1 MPRGSMS
8 KIPFNQVSLMSTI
21 LDIPFV
27 CVKRVG
33 IAMAQTKTCKS
44 WLLPQRCGNFEKLAT
59 TAVPGGKKVAPPFFF
74 YAPSLYVN
82 TNRKTPVAY
91 KIKSCHR
98 VVATFGFRKNG
109 LGFRKNHFGSV
120 LYAPAT
126 CFGAKRGFSGCFLT
140 MPIFDRKWGWKLIW
154 GPRPIWGLRVP
165 PDQTKGTS
173 KYPGP
178 IGARPYHF
186 FPVNKPY
193 IDLL

>member
-1 MPRGSMS
+1 MIPRGSMS

-44 WLLPQRCGNFEKLAT
+44 WLLPQRCGNFEKVAT

-120 LYAPAT
+120 CSAAIDNLVASVHKKIHVRERGNCKNSAT
-126 CFGAKRGFSGCFLT
+126 
-140 MPIFDRKWGWKLIW
+140 MYIFWEWQWCWKSSENDTRIRSKKFW
-154 GPRPIWGLRVP
+154 CPTDQKYTIRV
-165 PDQTKGTS
+165 
-173 KYPGP
+173 
-178 IGARPYHF
+178 
-186 FPVNKPY
+186 
-193 IDLL
+193 

>member
-1 MPRGSMS
+1 MIPRGSMS

-33 IAMAQTKTCKS
+33 TAMAQTKTCKS
-44 WLLPQRCGNFEKLAT
+44 WLLPQRCGNFEKVAT

-120 LYAPAT
+120 S
-126 CFGAKRGFSGCFLT
+126 KGFAQQWHSLKLVNPDAFL
-140 MPIFDRKWGWKLIW
+140 MPQSIRIYKF
-154 GPRPIWGLRVP
+154 
-165 PDQTKGTS
+165 
-173 KYPGP
+173 
-178 IGARPYHF
+178 
-186 FPVNKPY
+186 
-193 IDLL
+193 